1 MLIIHGCKKFGS
13 LKNHRYRTMVF
24 SIFRT
29 FGRPDRSSTDVLH
42 KDDVASSTVP
52 RQTIVPLFS
61 TKKEGRV
68 ARAAR
73 MAGAR
78 RATLLHRPR
87 PADPKDKGSDPK
99 GHCLQLRSRVAR
111 LLLPTAMQESG
122 AQVNRVSSSRPATY
136 SPERTRSCGVLSRS
150 EGTPRAYYFASV
162 LCGSL
167 LLTADHYIEIST

>member
-1 MLIIHGCKKFGS
+1 MLIIHGCKKIES

-24 SIFRT
+24 SIFRSIAH
-29 FGRPDRSSTDVLH
+29 PYRSSRPIIHRRPPQGRRCVIDCPQTD
-42 KDDVASSTVP
+42 DSPTFF
-52 RQTIVPLFS
+52 Q
-61 TKKEGRV
+61 KKEGRV

-122 AQVNRVSSSRPATY
+122 AQVNRVSSSRPATH
-136 SPERTRSCGVLSRS
+136 SPERTRSCGVLSRT
-150 EGTPRAYYFASV
+150 EGTPRAYYFAHVIYAIASAY
-162 LCGSL
+162 CRSL
-167 LLTADHYIEIST
+167 H